1 MLWPL
6 LVAAFLSIT
15 VTPGRA
21 FGEEIRVTARGGVA
35 HSGTYA
41 VPSGSRLSSLI
52 EKAGGYSGN
61 AWLPGAVITRNS
73 LKDARKATLRDLIS
87 RAEAEAL
94 AIPGEEKSKGAFFE
108 SLKMLDPT
116 GKMPV
121 PLAHLRLL
129 KGSAHDLPLEDG
141 DTLVIPAE
149 KQPVTVAGAVRDR
162 GRPSFPHS
170 GEAGYMDY
178 IRMAGGFSEDAD
190 ADRVYLLKADT
201 AVLLPQKWIR
211 WNQAR
216 SRWEIAPFSE
226 SSPRVEPG
234 DTIVV
239 PEKPAPGSWTRNVK
253 NLSDL
258 LMRIAAMTGAVVE
271 AP

>member
-1 MLWPL
+1 MITL
-6 LVAAFLSIT
+6 LLFISISIL
-15 VTPGRA
+15 PGRA
-21 FGEEIRVTARGGVA
+21 FGEEIRVTVRGGVA
-35 HSGTYA
+35 HPGTYA
-41 VPSGSRLSSLI
+41 VPGGSRLSSLV
-52 EKAGGYSGN
+52 EKAGGYSGG

-73 LKDARKATLRDLIS
+73 LKDARKATLREIIS
-87 RAEAEAL
+87 RVEAEAL
-94 AIPGEEKSKGAFFE
+94 AAPGEEKSKRAFFE
-108 SLKMLDPT
+108 SMKMLEPT
-116 GKMPV
+116 GKMPA
-121 PLAHLRLL
+121 PLTHLRLL

-149 KQPVTVAGAVRDR
+149 KPPVTVAGAVRDR
-162 GRPSFPHS
+162 GCPSFPHS

-190 ADRVYLLKADT
+190 ADRMYLLKADA

-211 WNQAR
+211 WNPAQ

-226 SSPRVEPG
+226 NYPRIEPG

-239 PEKPAPGSWTRNVK
+239 PKKPGTGSWTQNVM

-258 LMRIAAMTGAVVE
+258 LMQIAAMTGTAVE

>member
-15 VTPGRA
+15 VMPGRA
-21 FGEEIRVTARGGVA
+21 LGEEIRVTVRGGIA
-35 HSGTYA
+35 RPGTYS
-41 VPSGSRLSSLI
+41 VLSGSRLSSLI
-52 EKAGGYSGN
+52 EKAGGYSGD
-61 AWLPGAVITRNS
+61 AWLPGAVIARNS
-73 LKDARKATLRDLIS
+73 LKDTRKATLRELIS
-87 RAEAEAL
+87 RVEAEAL
-94 AIPGEEKSKGAFFE
+94 AAPGDEKPKRAFFE

-129 KGSAHDLPLEDG
+129 KGSVHDLPLEDG

-149 KQPVTVAGAVRDR
+149 KPPVTVAGAVRDR

-178 IRMAGGFSEDAD
+178 IRLAGGFSEDAD
-190 ADRVYLLKADT
+190 ADRVYLLKVDT
-201 AVLLPQKWIR
+201 AVLLPQKWVR
-211 WNQAR
+211 WNPTQ

-226 SSPRVEPG
+226 YSPRIEPG

-239 PEKPAPGSWTRNVK
+239 PKKPAPGSWTRNVK